1 MTNYEHYQSD
11 LNGLAEKINYIKDFT
26 EKYGFDFQH
35 EVENFLKAEYKSDKI
50 QRNTDRTFVVNIGF
64 VYCMRDMDVPVDIFR
79 STAENNAQAIV
90 DLGICTLKDQ
100 HPEWSEAM
108 EPDDYTLT
116 TTQMFEF
123 GGDA

>member
-11 LNGLAEKINYIKDFT
+11 LNGLAEKINYIKDVA

-50 QRNTDRTFVVNIGF
+50 QRDTDRTFVVNIGF
-64 VYCMRDMDVPVDIFR
+64 IYNLHNSDKLIPEDIER
-79 STAENNAQAIV
+79 IRYNAMSIV
-90 DLGICTLKDQ
+90 DLGIDNLRE
-100 HPEWSEAM
+100 HHSEWM
-108 EPDDYTLT
+108 KYVEPDDYTLT